1 MTVFSQDLNNWS
13 RQTVIDARRALAE
26 AEIGPSLDTL
36 SASPCLDV
44 WQPIQIG
51 TVLCLAGAVSG
62 HPLLPDTFIATSPLV
77 ALCQDAAW
85 ARTISRFYR
94 LGPPLDTALGGK
106 DGRDLAI
113 VGAYGYP
120 AVTLAVA
127 QVWLAHITGLIRQR
141 TDN

>member
-1 MTVFSQDLNNWS
+1 MIVFSQDLNNWS
-13 RQTVIDARRALAE
+13 RQYAIDARRAIVE
-26 AEIGPSLDTL
+26 AEIGPSPDTL

-62 HPLLPDTFIATSPLV
+62 HPLLPDTFITTSPLV
-77 ALCQDAAW
+77 ALRQDAAW

-94 LGPPLDTALGGK
+94 LGSPLEMALGGK

-120 AVTLAVA
+120 AVTVGDA
-127 QVWLAHITGLIRQR
+127 QAWLEHVTSLIRQR